1 MFLYSSFYIV
11 VAQYFSS
18 HNVEQANKINLNKHN
33 NGTCM
38 AVFPAA
44 FEWLNIQCNFPNI
57 WALYLI
63 FNTKSRMGKLLMIS
77 SGFQATVQTLILIH
91 LSQDVKCQCWSSAW
105 LYIFM
110 TSPLINS
117 HGASSSRKQNWL
129 CNHDANPRLK
139 ERKLG
144 EGSRALQHSPHGK
157 VTLERVQEGSL
168 YTNLTPTDANLFQ
181 GSNDLSVNESVS
193 QKIHQPTKW
202 QNNNPVPR
210 MCHR

>member
-1 MFLYSSFYIV
+1 M
-11 VAQYFSS
+11 
-18 HNVEQANKINLNKHN
+18 EQVNKINLNKHN

-63 FNTKSRMGKLLMIS
+63 FNTKSRKGKLLMIS

-91 LSQDVKCQCWSSAW
+91 LSQDVKCQYWSSAW

-139 ERKLG
+139 E
-144 EGSRALQHSPHGK
+144 S
-157 VTLERVQEGSL
+157 LEREVELCSTVPMGRL
-168 YTNLTPTDANLFQ
+168 LWNGLRREVYTPTSLQQMQTFFKVQ
-181 GSNDLSVNESVS
+181 M
-193 QKIHQPTKW
+193 I
-202 QNNNPVPR
+202 
-210 MCHR
+210 

>member
-91 LSQDVKCQCWSSAW
+91 LSQDVKCSADLQLGYIYLWLHHWSI
-105 LYIFM
+105 LM
-110 TSPLINS
+110 VPVH
-117 HGASSSRKQNWL
+117 HGNKIDCVIMMRIQDWK
-129 CNHDANPRLK
+129 K
-139 ERKLG
+139 E
-144 EGSRALQHSPHGK
+144 S
-157 VTLERVQEGSL
+157 LEREVELCSTVPMGRL
-168 YTNLTPTDANLFQ
+168 LWNGLRREVYTPTSLQQMQTFFKVQ
-181 GSNDLSVNESVS
+181 M
-193 QKIHQPTKW
+193 I
-202 QNNNPVPR
+202 
-210 MCHR
+210 

>member
-1 MFLYSSFYIV
+1 MYGCVSCCLWM
-11 VAQYFSS
+11 AQHPVQFSQYMGAVSYFQHKITHGKTADDFQWFSS
-18 HNVEQANKINLNKHN
+18 NSTNPDPHTSFARCKVP
-33 NGTCM
+33 
-38 AVFPAA
+38 V
-44 FEWLNIQCNFPNI
+44 
-57 WALYLI
+57 LI
-63 FNTKSRMGKLLMIS
+63 FSLAI
-77 SGFQATVQTLILIH
+77 
-91 LSQDVKCQCWSSAW
+91 
-105 LYIFM
+105 YIFM

-157 VTLERVQEGSL
+157 VTLERAQEGSL